1 MTDQVARSTYE
12 NKQDEVRKVLRATGV
27 QIEEELYNNVIELV
41 LFSDLN

>member
-27 QIEEELYNNVIELV
+27 QIEEELYNVIELV

>member
-12 NKQDEVRKVLRATGV
+12 NKQDEIRKAI
-27 QIEEELYNNVIELV
+27 QIEEELYNNLFELV